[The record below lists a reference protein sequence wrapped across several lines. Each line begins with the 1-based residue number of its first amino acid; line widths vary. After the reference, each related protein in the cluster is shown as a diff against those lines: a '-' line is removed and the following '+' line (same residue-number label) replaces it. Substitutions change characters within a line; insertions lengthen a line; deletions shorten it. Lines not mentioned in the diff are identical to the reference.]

1 MMKLNVLLCILM
13 KFPKNW
19 FDWLSDSLI
28 KCGFHL
34 IEYDFCLYVIDIVIC
49 VIYVDNCFFNS
60 NQGDNID
67 ETIQRAVNDNLNMK
81 IDYCPQHSRNLFYHL
96 QLIIYHLQVIWHKHS
111 SSLNLI
117 INTLLQIKTRTTP
130 QIQMTTTH
138 V

>member
-1 MMKLNVLLCILM
+1 MMKLNVLLYILM

-34 IEYDFCLYVIDIVIC
+34 IESDFFLYVIDIVIC
-49 VIYVDNCFFNS
+49 LIYVEDCLFDF

-67 ETIQRAVNDNLNMK
+67 ETTQRVVNDNLNTK
-81 IDYCPQHSRNLFYHL
+81 IEYCLQHSINLFYNL
-96 QLIIYHLQVIWHKHS
+96 QLIIYHLKVIWHKHP

-117 INTLLQIKTRTTP
+117 INKLLQIKTRTTP
-130 QIQMTTTH
+130 QIQMTPTH